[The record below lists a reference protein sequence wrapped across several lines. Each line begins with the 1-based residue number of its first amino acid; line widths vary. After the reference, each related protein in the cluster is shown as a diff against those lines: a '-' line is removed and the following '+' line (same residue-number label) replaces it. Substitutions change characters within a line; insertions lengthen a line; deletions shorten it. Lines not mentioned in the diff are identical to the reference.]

1 MEFFTGL
8 DVFTASTSVCALNAN
23 GEIVSEA
30 MVPSDPGFLAEH
42 LGELP
47 GRITVVGLEA
57 GPPVADAGL
66 MAFLDAL

>member
-30 MVPSDPGFLAEH
+30 KVPSDPGSLAEH

-47 GRITVVGLEA
+47 GRITAVGLKA
-57 GPPVADAGL
+57 GPLSQTRG
-66 MAFLDAL
+66 